1 MGILPVLGVLYKCDK
16 WLLFFFFGRKNWFV
30 DKLDE
35 YLTGNIVFFI
45 ETFNT
50 LIPTLIFEIFL

>member
-1 MGILPVLGVLYKCDK
+1 MVT
-16 WLLFFFFGRKNWFV
+16 FFFLFGRKNWFV

-35 YLTGNIVFFI
+35 YMTGNIVFFI